1 MATPDSDII
10 VLGAGIV
17 GLATARALARRRMRV
32 TVVTRDEPG
41 CGASRA
47 GAGML
52 EVHFP
57 APIPPALA
65 VLCERSRA
73 LYDGF
78 AAELL
83 SETGH
88 DIGINR
94 AGTLALATDEA
105 ERADLVAQA
114 AIIKGSRQLGGE
126 DAWLAMEPGLGRG
139 LKGALFL
146 PDDHSIDPVRVCA
159 ALLLAAERAGV
170 RVMRGVTASGW
181 LVEGGR
187 VTGLGTDAGP
197 IRGRWTVNAG
207 GSWAGQVPGLPF
219 TVPVHP
225 VKGQLVHLKPSRM
238 PGHVLQVKTLYMVPR
253 VREGRVILGAT
264 VEETGY
270 DVRPTAGGI
279 DQLLQGG
286 IRLFPDLADAGIV
299 EMRVGLRPGTPDGI
313 PILGKTPLDGLLL
326 ASGPFRKGILLAP
339 VISDIVSRL
348 AAGED
353 PGVPMAPYSVTR
365 FRT

>member
-1 MATPDSDII
+1 MGKEWERLRSDCGGGIFSSHHMVMEWLKAFHEMAEPRFLCMEREGSLVAIAPF
-10 VLGAGIV
+10 VLGSK
-17 GLATARALARRRMRV
+17 RHM
-32 TVVTRDEPG
+32 
-41 CGASRA
+41 
-47 GAGML
+47 
-52 EVHFP
+52 
-57 APIPPALA
+57 
-65 VLCERSRA
+65 
-73 LYDGF
+73 
-78 AAELL
+78 
-83 SETGH
+83 
-88 DIGINR
+88 
-94 AGTLALATDEA
+94 
-105 ERADLVAQA
+105 
-114 AIIKGSRQLGGE
+114 
-126 DAWLAMEPGLGRG
+126 G
-139 LKGALFL
+139 LK
-146 PDDHSIDPVRVCA
+146 
-159 ALLLAAERAGV
+159 
-170 RVMRGVTASGW
+170 
-181 LVEGGR
+181 
-187 VTGLGTDAGP
+187 
-197 IRGRWTVNAG
+197 
-207 GSWAGQVPGLPF
+207 
-219 TVPVHP
+219 
-225 VKGQLVHLKPSRM
+225 
-238 PGHVLQVKTLYMVPR
+238 VKTLYMVPR